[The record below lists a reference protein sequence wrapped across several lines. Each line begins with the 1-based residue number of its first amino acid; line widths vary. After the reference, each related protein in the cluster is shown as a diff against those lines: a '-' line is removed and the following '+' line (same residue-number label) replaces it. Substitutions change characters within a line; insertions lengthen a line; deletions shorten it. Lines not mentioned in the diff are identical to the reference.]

1 MRNKHLYR
9 NVNLRQAAA
18 HWWSCGFHPEGSD
31 VRSLLIS
38 CGFSPVQS
46 METVRAVFDYWDA
59 DYKAYCDNHMDEE
72 SFEPIDVADLGD
84 ISTQTIQIEE

>member
-1 MRNKHLYR
+1 MRNKYLFR

-18 HWWSCGFHPEGSD
+18 HWWGCGFEPEGST
-31 VRSLLIS
+31 VRTLLIN

-59 DYKAYCDNHMDEE
+59 DYKAYHDKYLASEV
-72 SFEPIDVADLGD
+72 EPIDASGFGD
-84 ISTQTIQIEE
+84 IGTQSISIQE

>member
-1 MRNKHLYR
+1 MRNKYLFR

-18 HWWSCGFHPEGSD
+18 HWWGCGFHPEGPD
-31 VRSLLIS
+31 VRDLLIR

-59 DYKAYCDNHMDEE
+59 DYKAYHDKYLE
-72 SFEPIDVADLGD
+72 SEVEPIDASGSGD
-84 ISTQTIQIEE
+84 IGTQSIQIEE